1 MGAFYITAWQ
11 TWSPSRTRRQKR
23 FILRSQ
29 IVQFNPIPVFG
40 AKKIYQN
47 HLTEN
52 FHWSF
57 RRNVIKALM
66 VSCRRQ
72 RKPELRP
79 DWSSPQFSAISIH
92 HFHIAQNTPFY
103 PKRLHKHPY
112 SSSISLGAT
121 VTRRRCLYQVFPQG
135 PQISWPD
142 SQTS

>member
-1 MGAFYITAWQ
+1 MVAFYTTAWQ

-29 IVQFNPIPVFG
+29 MVQFNPIPVFG
-40 AKKIYQN
+40 AKKKIPVPFDGKFS
-47 HLTEN
+47 LK
-52 FHWSF
+52 FP
-57 RRNVIKALM
+57 RNGIKALM
-66 VSCRRQ
+66 VSCRGQ

-79 DWSSPQFSAISIH
+79 DWFSPHFSAISIH